1 MTNLDWSRRF
11 LDRVEKRRIPGAAT
25 GHQHLLHWLGDEA
38 PVGVADAVGWYRTHF
53 RLDLPAGA
61 TMPLGISIPHAA
73 DKAVIWVNGWLMG
86 RYWEQRGPQHEFYI
100 PSGVLSEHG
109 DNVVA
114 IAVWNRGDDGGL
126 TSAPTLQAYSR
137 SEDHTLSVVRTA
149 QWRLNLERLEH
160 FVQALRAYPDHRWTF
175 EFRHPSWLVPEVY
188 ALLEGVDAALCLPV
202 HPKMPLD
209 LRLTSRW
216 TYIRMHFAQ
225 GGWGF
230 SDTELAVWADRIREF
245 RGAGVDVYI
254 YFNNDPG
261 GHALE
266 DARHLKRLLGIPS

>member
-1 MTNLDWSRRF
+1 M
-11 LDRVEKRRIPGAAT
+11 
-25 GHQHLLHWLGDEA
+25 
-38 PVGVADAVGWYRTHF
+38 
-53 RLDLPAGA
+53 
-61 TMPLGISIPHAA
+61 IPHEAA
-73 DKAVIWVNGWLMG
+73 EPLVGPVLRIGTSGWVYKHWMGIFYPAKMPGEDQLPFFARHFDTVEINFSFYRLPERAVFERWREVTPPDFLFAVKGSRYLTHMKKLKDPEEPLQRLMD
-86 RYWEQRGPQHEFYI
+86 H
-100 PSGVLSEHG
+100 
-109 DNVVA
+109 A
-114 IAVWNRGDDGGL
+114 GGL
-126 TSAPTLQAYSR
+126 GEKMGPILFQFP
-137 SEDHTLSVVRTA
+137 A

-266 DARHLKRLLGIPS
+266 DARHL